1 MLRIDALIAQLS
13 DKLEAE
19 SDAET
24 RVNIAN
30 QIASLRSANAILEGK
45 SSNEDEARKAK
56 TKGSKRA
63 DEDKLNDDDDD
74 DDGDEDDEEDGD
86 EDDEEDEEDSLASPR
101 TPAKPKPSNRDRTR
115 ATPKPNTK
123 RLKALLTA
131 TQRALLSATS
141 APDIARRWKR
151 SRSSWTRKT
160 ARSELVRDIDHPA
173 VTTGL
178 SLSIGRWRVSGENE
192 GGCVMRTKY
201 ISATSTR
208 PKSSPTRRSS

>member
-131 TQRALLSATS
+131 TQRALLAAT
-141 APDIARRWKR
+141 AARRPRATLEEAPQFMDPEKQR
-151 SRSSWTRKT
+151 E
-160 ARSELVRDIDHPA
+160 AELVRDIDHPA
-173 VTTGL
+173 VTHGT
-178 SLSIGRWRVSGENE
+178 IAFHRQMAEFRAKMK
-192 GGCVMRTKY
+192 GG
-201 ISATSTR
+201 A
-208 PKSSPTRRSS
+208 

>member
-74 DDGDEDDEEDGD
+74 DDGDDGDDDEDGD

-141 APDIARRWKR
+141 APRHRAPLEEEPQFMD
-151 SRSSWTRKT
+151 
-160 ARSELVRDIDHPA
+160 P
-173 VTTGL
+173 
-178 SLSIGRWRVSGENE
+178 
-192 GGCVMRTKY
+192 
-201 ISATSTR
+201 
-208 PKSSPTRRSS
+208 